1 MIEKLKNLNIGLG
14 CLLTCIYFVALPLTI
29 TTNSSGSSFLKI
41 LTIPVAGYL
50 AVSLVFYK
58 KKLELNVIHF
68 LSVLFLISVVNTLFA
83 DNSIVSINFVRGY
96 IETIALL
103 FLVTVRKYNKTEI
116 EAFEITQ
123 LVLLVILI
131 YLGFSGAEWFG
142 DRNTMTIFG
151 ATCDPNYFAGLFL
164 LPLSVALKKL
174 RENKIYTFIC
184 PVLIALGTYIVLS
197 SGSRGGLLAL
207 MVTVVAFVFF
217 SAKNTKQRFCGIGI
231 AAIIAIFMWTVI
243 IPILPEDVSVR
254 FSVSNVIESRGSL
267 RVDIWISMLTEIKN
281 STWEL
286 FCGRGINAYHTM
298 MKEGKLAQVVAH
310 NQFIQSM
317 YNQGIFGFLS
327 FAAMSGFAI
336 VRNRSERKYISA
348 AMLGTLALAMSLSIN
363 PSIKAFWNLLI
374 YSALSFPNADCD
386 KEGCNDCDNTYK
398 K

>member
-1 MIEKLKNLNIGLG
+1 MTEKFKKLDIGLG
-14 CLLTCIYFVALPLTI
+14 CLLTCIYFAALPLTI
-29 TTNSSGSSFLKI
+29 TTNSSGNSFLKI

-58 KKLELNVIHF
+58 EKLELNVIHF

-103 FLVTVRKYNKTEI
+103 FLVTVRKYNDTEI

-164 LPLSVALKKL
+164 LPLSIALKKL
-174 RENKIYTFIC
+174 RENKIYMFVC
-184 PVLIALGTYIVLS
+184 PVLILLGTYIVLS

-207 MVTVVAFVFF
+207 IVTVVSFVFF
-217 SAKNTKQRFCGIGI
+217 GAKNAKQRICGMSA
-231 AAIIAIFMWTVI
+231 AAITAIFMWLVI
-243 IPILPEDVSVR
+243 IPLLPEDVSAR
-254 FSVSNVIESRGSL
+254 FSLSNVIESRGSL

-327 FAAMSGFAI
+327 FTAMSGFAI
-336 VRNRSERKYISA
+336 LRNRNDRKYISA

-374 YSALSFPNADCD
+374 YSALSFQNADYD
-386 KEGCNDCDNTYK
+386 KEGA
-398 K
+398 